1 MKIGVVGIPLRD
13 KPLFPNHAPFYEP
26 KTTDASRK
34 MLRGAVDFGELK
46 SPLARKG
53 FPVNVPAMTD
63 FARQL
68 FSLRK
73 KCDLLVVFG
82 ESHAAAYPLYFFPG
96 KVARFDLHGDAFRGM
111 RLNSTSYVR
120 HAVENKIKKEAEIT
134 NYGIL
139 GKNAFLATAGGIG
152 NPHKPG
158 KCDILDV
165 DVDVLDKRYGIM
177 AEKRMAIGNGKQLP
191 VESVYAAARLKP
203 RVVGFFEY
211 VASEDKGKFGAKFF
225 NETAKNCG

>member
-26 KTTDASRK
+26 KITDAARK
-34 MLRGAVDFGELK
+34 MVKGAIDFGELK
-46 SPLARKG
+46 SATAKKG
-53 FPVNVPAMTD
+53 APVNAFAMAD

-96 KVARFDLHGDAFRGM
+96 KVSRFDLHGDAFRGM

-120 HAVENKIKKEAEIT
+120 HAIGNGIKQEADIT

-152 NPHKPG
+152 NANKPQR
-158 KCDILDV
+158 CDVLDI
-165 DVDVLDKRYGIM
+165 DVDVLDKKYKIM

-191 VESVYAAARLKP
+191 AENVYAAAKTKP
-203 RVVGFFEY
+203 KIVGFFEY
-211 VASEDKGKFGAKFF
+211 VPSEDKKKFGTKFF
-225 NETAKNCG
+225 NETVKAAV

>member
-1 MKIGVVGIPLRD
+1 
-13 KPLFPNHAPFYEP
+13 
-26 KTTDASRK
+26 
-34 MLRGAVDFGELK
+34 
-46 SPLARKG
+46 
-53 FPVNVPAMTD
+53 
-63 FARQL
+63 RQL

-96 KVARFDLHGDAFRGM
+96 KVSRFDLHGDAFRGM

-120 HAVENKIKKEAEIT
+120 HAIDNRIKKEAEIT

-152 NPHKPG
+152 NANKPQ
-158 KCDILDV
+158 KCDVLDV
-165 DVDVLDKRYGIM
+165 DVDVLDKKYGIM

-191 VESVYAAARLKP
+191 AESVYAAAKTKP
-203 RVVGFFEY
+203 RIIGFFEY
-211 VASEDKGKFGAKFF
+211 VAAEDRKKFGAKFF
-225 NETAKNCG
+225 NAVAKATA